1 MSCQCSILRSGAS
14 IFTALWLLLGLSG
27 LAKEEDLKLDS
38 GPKAGEQAIP
48 YHPLLSTD
56 GAAGQRWCMVCTHR
70 SKGNAMIIVFTRVRG
85 GFVNELAVAVEG
97 LTEKHKKL
105 GGMITFLTTAGKTA
119 RDAEAL
125 TGEQVVYL
133 NEAERKQWKSL
144 REFTKAQ
151 SIANSSLNIYTTDGP
166 MGYSLSSEAA
176 ITSSSAKV
184 KVNVALRQKELTSG
198 RIKEVI
204 QDIERVF
211 AED

>member
-1 MSCQCSILRSGAS
+1 
-14 IFTALWLLLGLSG
+14 
-27 LAKEEDLKLDS
+27 
-38 GPKAGEQAIP
+38 
-48 YHPLLSTD
+48 
-56 GAAGQRWCMVCTHR
+56 
-70 SKGNAMIIVFTRVRG
+70 MIIVFTRVRG
-85 GFVNELAVAVEG
+85 DLVNELAVAVEG

-144 REFTKAQ
+144 REFAKAQ
-151 SIANSSLNIYTTDGP
+151 AIANSSLNLFTTDGP

-176 ITSSSAKV
+176 INILVANSSAEV
-184 KVNVALRQKELTSG
+184 KVNVALRQNELTSG

-204 QDIERVF
+204 QDIERAF